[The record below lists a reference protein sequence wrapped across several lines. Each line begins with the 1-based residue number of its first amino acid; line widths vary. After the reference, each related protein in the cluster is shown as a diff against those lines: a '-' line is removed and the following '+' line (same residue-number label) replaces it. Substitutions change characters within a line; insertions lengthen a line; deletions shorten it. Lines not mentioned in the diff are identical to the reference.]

1 MTQYQ
6 IQIEIEVESGLATA
20 GIRSVLEQSLHH
32 LDQNPYITITE
43 ANEE

>member
-6 IQIEIEVESGLATA
+6 IQIEIEVESGLTTA
-20 GIRSVLEQSLHH
+20 GI

-43 ANEE
+43 ADEE